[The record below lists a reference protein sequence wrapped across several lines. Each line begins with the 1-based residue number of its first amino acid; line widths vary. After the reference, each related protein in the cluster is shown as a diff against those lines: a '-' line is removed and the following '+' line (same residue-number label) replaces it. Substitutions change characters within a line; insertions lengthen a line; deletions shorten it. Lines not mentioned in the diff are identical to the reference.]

1 MFKYYFNSM
10 VQFDENN
17 KLCIAG
23 IKVKWLKKIII
34 KAWTEKQAEKKAFE
48 YLNQKYPEY
57 KNYIQL
63 M

>member
-1 MFKYYFNSM
+1 M